1 MAGLQ
6 VRGSTAV
13 VCVDADDNGAD
24 DDGADD
30 DDDDDEGADDE
41 GADDDVM
48 TVVHGDHD
56 ADEEGAG

>member
-13 VCVDADDNGAD
+13 VCVGAD

-30 DDDDDEGADDE
+30 EGA
-41 GADDDVM
+41 DDVM
-48 TVVHGDHD
+48 TVVHGDHG
-56 ADEEGAG
+56 ADDDGAG

>member
-13 VCVDADDNGAD
+13 VCVGADDEDVD

-30 DDDDDEGADDE
+30 DGVDDDG
-41 GADDDVM
+41 VM
-48 TVVHGDHD
+48 TIVHGDQD
-56 ADEEGAG
+56 VDDDGAG

>member
-13 VCVDADDNGAD
+13 VCV
-24 DDGADD
+24 
-30 DDDDDEGADDE
+30 GADDE

-48 TVVHGDHD
+48 TVVHGDHG
-56 ADEEGAG
+56 ADDDGAG

>member
-13 VCVDADDNGAD
+13 VCVDADDEGVDDDGED

-30 DDDDDEGADDE
+30 DSVDDDGVMTIVQGDQDV
-41 GADDDVM
+41 DDDS
-48 TVVHGDHD
+48 
-56 ADEEGAG
+56 AG

>member
-13 VCVDADDNGAD
+13 VCVGA
-24 DDGADD
+24 
-30 DDDDDEGADDE
+30 DDEGADDE

-48 TVVHGDHD
+48 TVVHGDHG
-56 ADEEGAG
+56 ADDEGAG

>member
-13 VCVDADDNGAD
+13 VCVGADDEGAD
-24 DDGADD
+24 DD
-30 DDDDDEGADDE
+30 GADDE

-48 TVVHGDHD
+48 TVVHGDHG
-56 ADEEGAG
+56 ADDDGAG

>member
-13 VCVDADDNGAD
+13 LCVGADDEGAD
-24 DDGADD
+24 DD
-30 DDDDDEGADDE
+30 GADDE

-48 TVVHGDHD
+48 TVVHGDHG
-56 ADEEGAG
+56 ADDDGAG

>member
-1 MAGLQ
+1 
-6 VRGSTAV
+6 
-13 VCVDADDNGAD
+13 VCVGAD
-24 DDGADD
+24 DDGAD

-56 ADEEGAG
+56 ADEEGVG

>member
-13 VCVDADDNGAD
+13 ACVGAD
-24 DDGADD
+24 DDGA
-30 DDDDDEGADDE
+30 DDEGADDE

-48 TVVHGDHD
+48 TVVHGDHG
-56 ADEEGAG
+56 ADDDGAG

>member
-13 VCVDADDNGAD
+13 ACVGADDEGAD
-24 DDGADD
+24 DD
-30 DDDDDEGADDE
+30 GADDE

-48 TVVHGDHD
+48 TVMHGDHG
-56 ADEEGAG
+56 ADDDGAG

>member
-1 MAGLQ
+1 VAGPQ

-13 VCVDADDNGAD
+13 VCVGAD
-24 DDGADD
+24 DDGAD

-56 ADEEGAG
+56 ADEEGVG

>member
-1 MAGLQ
+1 VAGPQ

-13 VCVDADDNGAD
+13 VCVGAD
-24 DDGADD
+24 DDDADDEGAD

-56 ADEEGAG
+56 ADEEGVG

>member
-13 VCVDADDNGAD
+13 VCVGA

-30 DDDDDEGADDE
+30 EGADDDGADDE

-48 TVVHGDHD
+48 TVVHGDHG
-56 ADEEGAG
+56 ADEVGAG

>member
-13 VCVDADDNGAD
+13 ACVGADDEGAD

-30 DDDDDEGADDE
+30 DDADDE

-48 TVVHGDHD
+48 TVVHGDHG
-56 ADEEGAG
+56 ADEVGAG

>member
-13 VCVDADDNGAD
+13 VCVGA
-24 DDGADD
+24 
-30 DDDDDEGADDE
+30 DDEGADDD

-48 TVVHGDHD
+48 TVVHGDHG
-56 ADEEGAG
+56 ADDEGAG

>member
-13 VCVDADDNGAD
+13 VCVGA
-24 DDGADD
+24 
-30 DDDDDEGADDE
+30 DDEGADDD

-48 TVVHGDHD
+48 TVVHGDHG
-56 ADEEGAG
+56 ADDDGAG